1 MFLKNPLKLWK
12 WTFENDV
19 FQISAN
25 FWVTK
30 WKPLSGKA
38 RQSVESCLN
47 QNLVIWSIS
56 ENHFKAI
63 LRSKRNVLYLM
74 VFLSFFA
81 NFWVTKL
88 KLLSG
93 KPRQSVENY
102 SNPNLVI
109 GSFLENDFEATLRWK
124 TIFLRVW
131 KWYFSLFWIF
141 LSNEVESVFWESEG
155 KRSKLFESKFGLSKN
170 FRK

>member
-38 RQSVESCLN
+38 RQSVKSCLN

-93 KPRQSVENY
+93 KPRQSVE
-102 SNPNLVI
+102 
-109 GSFLENDFEATLRWK
+109 FK
-124 TIFLRVW
+124 
-131 KWYFSLFWIF
+131 
-141 LSNEVESVFWESEG
+141 
-155 KRSKLFESKFGLSKN
+155 SKFGHRKL
-170 FRK
+170 FRKWFWSHLEVKNDFPPRLKMVFFTFLDFFEQRSWKRFLGKWRKTFKTIWIKIWS